1 MQLYPALLPQGDEAF
16 QCEVCGER
24 TAATKHLRLHRLP
37 RVLLLHI
44 KRFRCTGA
52 TREKITTNVTFPL
65 RVGTSPVSRMLSFL
79 GFLGCLGF
87 CTRSCAALR
96 KYAAASRLAWRGSVA
111 ATAQEPTVWQGSMP
125 GSGFLTL

>member
-1 MQLYPALLPQGDEAF
+1 MEHIVPVLLRMRGAAVFEHCAGSLPMHRVGALKCEAPHDAGMRGETLPRAQGDEAF

-52 TREKITTNVTFPL
+52 TREKITTNVAFPL
-65 RVGTSPVSRMLSFL
+65 KVSKTPP
-79 GFLGCLGF
+79 CL
-87 CTRSCAALR
+87 CTH
-96 KYAAASRLAWRGSVA
+96 ASLAW
-111 ATAQEPTVWQGSMP
+111 VW
-125 GSGFLTL
+125 